1 MYNAKELELMGFNK
15 EEIEILIN
23 NKTTKSFIET
33 LKKQFNINYDGSYK
47 EFIDELEKEL
57 LQELISIK
65 RESYYYS
72 SDIVDS
78 VNQIEDLIAIST
90 INKDELNK
98 ELEVIRVEEF
108 ENDSRVFSQKSLLL
122 LANDDNFYKY
132 IYRGLSDIAKKD
144 IKDMF
149 GLEFLH
155 KREYRVGDNLE
166 FKLSN
171 PVLSNNHLF
180 ILQKE
185 HEYSEGVA
193 GYECY
198 RLHYHLIAVIY

>member
-1 MYNAKELELMGFNK
+1 MYNEKELELMGFNK
-15 EEIEILIN
+15 EEVSVLIK
-23 NKTTKSFIET
+23 NKTTKSYIEN
-33 LKKQFNINYDGSYK
+33 LKKQLNINYDGSYK

-78 VNQIEDLIAIST
+78 VNQIEDLISISK
-90 INKDELNK
+90 INKYELNK

-108 ENDSRVFSQKSLLL
+108 ESDSRVFNQKSLLL
-122 LANDDNFYKY
+122 LASDNNFYKY
-132 IYRGLSDIAKKD
+132 IYRGLSNSAKKD

-149 GLEFLH
+149 GLEFLE
-155 KREYRVGDNLE
+155 KKEDRVGDNLD

-171 PVLSNNHLF
+171 PILSNDKKLL
-180 ILQKE
+180 ILQNE

-198 RLHYHLIAVIY
+198 KLHYHLIAVI